1 VTRSSRRNA
10 GRSVVA
16 AGKIAIRGSWR
27 LVRLQF
33 KRSTK
38 TLGVRFAVVA
48 LAAAPLV
55 ACSSG
60 PSAPDDSTYIEEL
73 SAARAVK
80 DTAFREGP
88 DSPIPA
94 EKRDAILPLPYYPI
108 DPNYA
113 VPAVL
118 RLAEERPVFEMLT
131 SSGEPRRM
139 QLVGVLE
146 FTLHGETRSLGAF
159 VEDGANQ
166 VTRLFVPFADQT
178 TGKDTYSAGRYLDI
192 YSTTTGYYTIDFNA
206 AYNPY
211 CAYNAT
217 FECPFPPS
225 SNRLATE
232 VRAGEKAP
240 PV

>member
-1 VTRSSRRNA
+1 MARSSRRYA

-27 LVRLQF
+27 LVLLQC

-38 TLGVRFAVVA
+38 TFGVRFAVVA

-55 ACSSG
+55 ACSSV
-60 PSAPDDSTYIEEL
+60 PSAPDDSKYIEEL
-73 SAARAVK
+73 SAERARK
-80 DTAFREGP
+80 DQAFRAEP

-118 RLAEERPVFEMLT
+118 RLAAERPVFEMLT
-131 SSGEPRRM
+131 SSGQPRRM

-146 FTLHGETRSLGAF
+146 FTLHGETRSLVAF
-159 VEDGANQ
+159 VED
-166 VTRLFVPFADQT
+166 
-178 TGKDTYSAGRYLDI
+178 
-192 YSTTTGYYTIDFNA
+192 
-206 AYNPY
+206 
-211 CAYNAT
+211 
-217 FECPFPPS
+217 
-225 SNRLATE
+225 
-232 VRAGEKAP
+232 
-240 PV
+240 

>member
-1 VTRSSRRNA
+1 V
-10 GRSVVA
+10 
-16 AGKIAIRGSWR
+16 
-27 LVRLQF
+27 
-33 KRSTK
+33 
-38 TLGVRFAVVA
+38 TLGVRFAVVV

-60 PSAPDDSTYIEEL
+60 PSAPDDSKYIEQL
-73 SAARAVK
+73 SAARAQK
-80 DTAFREGP
+80 DRAFREDS

-94 EKRDAILPLPYYPI
+94 DKRNVVLPLSYYPI

-118 RLAEERPVFEMLT
+118 RLAAERPVFEMLT

-159 VEDGANQ
+159 VEEGTQQ

-192 YSTTTGYYTIDFNA
+192 YSTRTGYYTIDFNT

-225 SNRLATE
+225 SNRLTTA
-232 VRAGEKAP
+232 VQAGEKAP
-240 PV
+240 PA

>member
-1 VTRSSRRNA
+1 V
-10 GRSVVA
+10 
-16 AGKIAIRGSWR
+16 
-27 LVRLQF
+27 
-33 KRSTK
+33 
-38 TLGVRFAVVA
+38 TLGVRFVLVAVA
-48 LAAAPLV
+48 LAALA

-60 PSAPDDSTYIEEL
+60 PSAPDDSQYVEQL
-73 SAARAVK
+73 SAARAIK
-80 DTAFREGP
+80 DQTFREAS

-94 EKRDAILPLPYYPI
+94 DKRDAVLPLAYFPI

-118 RLAEERPVFEMLT
+118 RLSAERPVFEMLT

-146 FTLHGETRSLGAF
+146 FTLQGETRSLGAF
-159 VEDGANQ
+159 VPDGTGQ
-166 VTRLFVPFADQT
+166 ITSLFVPFADQT
-178 TGKDTYSAGRYLDI
+178 TGKETYAAGRYLDI
-192 YSTTTGYYTIDFNA
+192 DPTTTGYYTIDFNR

-225 SNRLATE
+225 SNRLGAA
-232 VRAGEKAP
+232 VRAGEKVP
-240 PV
+240 PA

>member
-1 VTRSSRRNA
+1 MTRA
-10 GRSVVA
+10 VGYA
-16 AGKIAIRGSWR
+16 
-27 LVRLQF
+27 LVGLA
-33 KRSTK
+33 
-38 TLGVRFAVVA
+38 FAS
-48 LAAAPLV
+48 LA

-60 PSAPDDSTYIEEL
+60 PSAPDDARYVEQL
-73 SAARAVK
+73 SAARTVK
-80 DTAFREGP
+80 DQTFRNAP

-94 EKRDAILPLPYYPI
+94 DKRDTLLPLSYFPI

-146 FTLHGETRSLGAF
+146 FTLQGETRGLGAF
-159 VEDGANQ
+159 VPDGTGQITN
-166 VTRLFVPFADQT
+166 LFVPFADQT
-178 TGKDTYSAGRYLDI
+178 TGTETYAAGRYLDI
-192 YSTTTGYYTIDFNA
+192 DPTTTGYYTIDFNR

-211 CAYNAT
+211 CAYNAA

-225 SNRLATE
+225 TNRLTAA
-232 VRAGEKAP
+232 VQAGEKSP
-240 PV
+240 PA

>member
-1 VTRSSRRNA
+1 VTLAVRVA
-10 GRSVVA
+10 LVV
-16 AGKIAIRGSWR
+16 
-27 LVRLQF
+27 
-33 KRSTK
+33 
-38 TLGVRFAVVA
+38 

-60 PSAPDDSTYIEEL
+60 PSAPDDSKYIDEL
-73 SAARAVK
+73 SAARAEK
-80 DTAFREGP
+80 DRAFREGS

-94 EKRDAILPLPYYPI
+94 GKRDVILPLAYYPI

-118 RLAEERPVFEMLT
+118 RLADERPVFEMLT

-146 FTLHGETRSLGAF
+146 FTLHGQARGLGAF
-159 VEDGANQ
+159 VEEGAGQ

-178 TGKDTYSAGRYLDI
+178 TGKETYSAGRYLDI
-192 YSTTTGYYTIDFNA
+192 YSTSTGYYTIDFNT

-211 CAYNAT
+211 CAYNAA

-232 VRAGEKAP
+232 VRAGEKTP
-240 PV
+240 PA

>member
-1 VTRSSRRNA
+1 MIR
-10 GRSVVA
+10 A
-16 AGKIAIRGSWR
+16 ATFAFTA
-27 LVRLQF
+27 L
-33 KRSTK
+33 
-38 TLGVRFAVVA
+38 TLA
-48 LAAAPLV
+48 LLA

-60 PSAPDDSTYIEEL
+60 PSAPDDAEYVEGL

-80 DTAFREGP
+80 DQAFREAS
-88 DSPIPA
+88 DSPVPA
-94 EKRDAILPLPYYPI
+94 DKRDAILPLPYFPI

-118 RLAEERPVFEMLT
+118 RLADERPVFEMLT
-131 SSGEPRRM
+131 SSGAPRKM

-146 FTLHGETRSLGAF
+146 FTLQGETRSLGAF
-159 VEDGANQ
+159 VPDGTTQITN
-166 VTRLFVPFADQT
+166 LFVPFADQT
-178 TGKDTYSAGRYLDI
+178 TGKETYAAGRYLDI
-192 YSTTTGYYTIDFNA
+192 DPTTTGYYTIDFNR

-225 SNRLATE
+225 SNRLAAS

-240 PV
+240 GA